1 MASLIRI
8 KRSGVGGSPESL
20 AQGELAYSFLEGTL
34 ANGGDRLYVGTGT
47 ETEGA
52 AANIEVIG
60 GKYFTQK
67 LDHTPGILTADSA
80 ILVDSNKKIDEIN
93 VDDITLN
100 GNTISTTTGNLN
112 LVLSPDGT
120 GIVVADGGL
129 EVGDLT
135 ATRVTFAGANGRLTD
150 SADFTF
156 DAGEL
161 SVTGSLSVDNV
172 DIDGSTISTATGNL
186 ILNPTVDIDASTSK
200 IINVVDPLN
209 DQDAAT
215 KKYVDDQVAGS
226 KELDLDAGTGGP
238 ESVNLA
244 DGVVDFVGGTGLTTS
259 ISKVGEAVSVTFD
272 IDQTVGTTDD
282 VVFNDIT
289 ANGTIS
295 ANGGDITTDQTIFN
309 LVNDTAETVN
319 FAGSA
324 TAVNIG
330 ANTSTTTVA
339 DALAVGGDLTV
350 SGDLTVNGTL
360 TTIDTVNLQVED
372 SLIKLARGNSADS
385 LSIGFYGEYND
396 GANTLKSGLFRDHA
410 SEEYFLFRDL
420 DANIQNNT
428 ISTDGLTLAD
438 INFNNVTANTV
449 EADTLVGE
457 LDGGTY

>member
-1 MASLIRI
+1 MASLVKI
-8 KRSGVGGSPESL
+8 KRSGNTGSPSSL

-34 ANGGDRLYVGTGT
+34 ANGGDRLFIGTGT

-156 DAGEL
+156 DAGAL

-226 KELDLDAGTGGP
+226 KELELDAGTGGP

-244 DGVVDFVGGTGLTTS
+244 DGVVDFVGGTGVTTS

-272 IDQTVGTTDD
+272 INQAVGTNDD

>member
-1 MASLIRI
+1 MASLVKI
-8 KRSGVGGSPESL
+8 KRSGNTGSPSSL

-34 ANGGDRLYVGTGT
+34 ANGGDRLFIGTGT

-156 DAGEL
+156 DAGAL

-226 KELDLDAGTGGP
+226 KELELDAGTGGP

-244 DGVVDFVGGTGLTTS
+244 DGVVDFVGGTGVTTS

-272 IDQTVGTTDD
+272 INQAVGTNDD

-289 ANGTIS
+289 ANGTIA

>member
-80 ILVDSNKKIDEIN
+80 ILVDSDKKIDEIN

-156 DAGEL
+156 DAGAL

-244 DGVVDFVGGTGLTTS
+244 DGVVDFVGGTGVTTN

-272 IDQTVGTTDD
+272 IDQAVGTTDD

-428 ISTDGLTLAD
+428 ISTGGLTLAD